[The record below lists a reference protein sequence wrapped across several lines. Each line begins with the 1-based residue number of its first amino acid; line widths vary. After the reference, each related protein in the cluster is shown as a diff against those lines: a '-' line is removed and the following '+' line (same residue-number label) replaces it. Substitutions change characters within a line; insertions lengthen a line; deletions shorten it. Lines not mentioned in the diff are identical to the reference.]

1 MSINCGK
8 KAPILDHDGVLGF
21 VDLPPEKRKPIY
33 IPVAAF
39 ITAYGREKTIR
50 TSQAIRDFTIRK
62 YGVDKYYYSDTDSI
76 HSGLTT
82 EDLEELKD
90 LLDIDDFRLGAW
102 AKEAEFTRAIYI
114 RQKCYIEEIDGEVSV
129 TVAGLPKYL
138 APIITFDNFKRGFS
152 TGELTFE
159 EMREM
164 AARNGASESDVENIH
179 HKFTYKYVKGGVI
192 LADTEFTI
200 K

>member
-1 MSINCGK
+1 MLNE
-8 KAPILDHDGVLGF
+8 DGVLCF

-50 TSQAIRDFTIRK
+50 TSQAIRDYTIKK

-76 HSGLTT
+76 HSGLTS

-102 AKEAEFTRAIYI
+102 AKAAEFTKAIYI
-114 RQKCYIEEIDGEVSV
+114 RQKCYIEEIEGEVSV

-152 TGELTFE
+152 TGEMSFDD
-159 EMREM
+159 MRRL
-164 AARNGASESDVENIH
+164 AAENGARQDEVENIH

-192 LADTEFTI
+192 LADTDFTI